1 MGDAYMIFTCFFLDE
16 QMKMRII
23 CKLQLKSM
31 RIFSELQLV
40 SSKSS
45 HTVGKLWDLMS
56 VYYICT
62 KDTAN
67 NHVVGSLLLSKH
79 MLGDPVNSLF

>member
-1 MGDAYMIFTCFFLDE
+1 MGDAYMIFTCSFLDE
-16 QMKMRII
+16 KMKMRII

-40 SSKSS
+40 SSKSR
-45 HTVGKLWDLMS
+45 TVGKLWDLMS